1 MTSAQHL
8 ASHVAA
14 HTRSLSADIAAHAG
28 RLWTAGKSGAARATD
43 GFSASEAV
51 TAGGY
56 TLLSLYALGFLVYI
70 ASIY

>member
-8 ASHVAA
+8 ASNVAA
-14 HTRSLSADIAAHAG
+14 HTRSLRADIATQAG
-28 RLWTAGKSGAARATD
+28 RLWTAGKTGAAKASH

-56 TLLSLYALGFLVYI
+56 TLLSLYAVGFVAYI
-70 ASIY
+70 ASAY